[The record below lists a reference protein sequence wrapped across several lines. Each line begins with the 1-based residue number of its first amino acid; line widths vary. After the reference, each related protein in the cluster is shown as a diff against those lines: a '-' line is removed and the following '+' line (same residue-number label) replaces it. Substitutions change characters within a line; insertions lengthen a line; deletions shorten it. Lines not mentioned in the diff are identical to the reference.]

1 MREFGT
7 IKKDKPL
14 VSDIKNISQKDIA
27 LGYEAMAN
35 PKVICKLFQQ
45 FKTIVITKSILLHF
59 IKKKKKNENCLL
71 TCLQEQTRDARC
83 KVENLPP

>member
-14 VSDIKNISQKDIA
+14 VSDIKNIFQKDIA
-27 LGYEAMAN
+27 LGYAAISN

-45 FKTIVITKSILLHF
+45 FKTIVISKSILLHF
-59 IKKKKKNENCLL
+59 IKKKKKKR
-71 TCLQEQTRDARC
+71 T
-83 KVENLPP
+83 VF

>member
-59 IKKKKKNENCLL
+59 IKKKKMR
-71 TCLQEQTRDARC
+71 T
-83 KVENLPP
+83 VF